1 MNKKN
6 VLFLDHA
13 IEMGGAEHSLYYL
26 IKFINKQHIHPILM
40 APSKSKLAKM
50 INTLGGKVSH
60 NELDS
65 PKGVLTF
72 FRNIYNIKKYV
83 KKNNID
89 VIYCN
94 TYRTIIYGVMLKFV
108 TNCKVVWHVRDFY
121 NNNLLKSIY
130 TKFSDKVICISN
142 PIAEQF
148 LVKDSEKISVIYNG
162 VDLEKYNS
170 KQVPGDLKQELGLPE
185 EALMIGMVGRIDR
198 WKGIHLLIEAA
209 NFLVNELNKKEFV
222 FIIVGASIL
231 TDDQSYPNELKEL
244 VQTYNLSKNVL
255 FIGQRSDIPNVMK
268 SFDLTVNY
276 SDNEPFGRVIIE
288 SLAIGTPVVVNNT
301 GGAPEIIENVGYGRI
316 TKGRDAML
324 LANAIL
330 EETSKEVDEVEKN
343 KLINKVKTLY
353 DANIPS
359 RKVSEIIKLL

>member
-26 IKFINKQHIHPILM
+26 IKFINRQHINPILM
-40 APSKSKLAKM
+40 SPSQSKLANM
-50 INTLGGKVSH
+50 INKLGGKVDY

-65 PKGVLTF
+65 PKNLLACF
-72 FRNIYNIKKYV
+72 KNIFKIKKFM
-83 KKNNID
+83 KKNNIEI
-89 VIYCN
+89 IYCN
-94 TYRTIIYGVMLKFV
+94 TYRTIIYGIMLKLV

-130 TKFSDKVICISN
+130 SLFSNRIICISN

-148 LVKDSEKISVIYNG
+148 HEKNHKKISVIYNG
-162 VDLEKYNS
+162 VDLEKYDS

-185 EALMIGMVGRIDR
+185 DTLLIGMVGRIDR
-198 WKGIHLLIEAA
+198 WKGIHLLIDAA
-209 NFLVNELNKKEFV
+209 NYIVNELNKKEFV

-231 TDDQSYPNELKEL
+231 TDERSYPDELKEM
-244 VQTYNLSKNVL
+244 VHTYNLSNNVL

-288 SLAIGTPVVVNNT
+288 SLAMGTPVVVNNT

-330 EETSKEVDEVEKN
+330 EETSKELNEVEELD
-343 KLINKVKTLY
+343 LINKVKTLY

>member
-26 IKFINKQHIHPILM
+26 IKFINKQHIKPILM
-40 APSKSKLAKM
+40 APSKSKLANMVNK
-50 INTLGGKVSH
+50 LGEKVSY
-60 NELDS
+60 NEMDS
-65 PKGVLTF
+65 PKGVLSF
-72 FRNIYNIKKYV
+72 LRNIFKIKKYMRE
-83 KKNNID
+83 NSIE

-94 TYRTIIYGVMLKFV
+94 TYRTIIYGVMLKLV
-108 TNCKVVWHVRDFY
+108 TSCKVVWHVRDFY

-130 TKFSDKVICISN
+130 STFSNKIICISN

-148 LVKDSEKISVIYNG
+148 REKDSGKISVIYNG

-170 KQVPGDLKQELGLPE
+170 KQVPGDLKQELGLPVE
-185 EALMIGMVGRIDR
+185 TLLIGMVGRIDR

-209 NFLVNELNKKEFV
+209 NYLVNDLNKKEFV

-231 TDDQSYPNELKEL
+231 TDDQSYPNELKEM
-244 VQTYNLSKNVL
+244 VQTFNLSKNVV
-255 FIGQRSDIPNVMK
+255 FVGQRSDIPNVMK

-288 SLAIGTPVVVNNT
+288 SLAMGTPVVVNNT

-330 EETSKEVDEVEKN
+330 EETSKEVDEVEKR
-343 KLINKVKTLY
+343 KLMNKVKTLY

-359 RKVSEIIKLL
+359 TKVSEIIKLL